1 MANPARCTKY
11 PKYFC
16 YNNNMNKGFF
26 DQDWESKEEEDPQE
40 KSPRSPAKRTV
51 FAIIDFIKTTIIVVF
66 LALIIRLF
74 VVQPFIVEGQSMLP
88 TFSNNDY
95 LITEKISY
103 SIRSP
108 ERGEI
113 VIFHPPDN
121 PSINYIKRL
130 VGLPGD
136 SIEVKDQS
144 VYVNTQKINEP
155 YLTSNE
161 QTNVATKDFTLTLKS
176 GEYFVLGDNRN
187 HSRDS
192 REIGP
197 IPYSSIVSRVWVRLL
212 PVDNVRAFAAI
223 DYEGIN

>member
-1 MANPARCTKY
+1 
-11 PKYFC
+11 
-16 YNNNMNKGFF
+16 MNKSFF
-26 DQDWESKEEEDPQE
+26 DQKWDLQEENE
-40 KSPRSPAKRTV
+40 SPRENPPSSAKRTI

-66 LALIIRLF
+66 LALVIRLF

-88 TFSNNDY
+88 TFNNSDY

-103 SIRSP
+103 LFRSP
-108 ERGEI
+108 KRGEV

-121 PSINYIKRL
+121 PSVNYIKRL

-136 SIEVKDQS
+136 KIEVKNQN
-144 VYVNTQKINEP
+144 VYVNSQKINEP
-155 YLTSNE
+155 YLTSND
-161 QTNVATKDFTLTLKS
+161 QTKAATQDFSLMLRE

-197 IPYSSIVSRVWVRLL
+197 IPYSSIVSRIWVRLL
-212 PVDNVRAFAAI
+212 PVDNISAFAAI
-223 DYEGIN
+223 NYEGIN

>member
-1 MANPARCTKY
+1 MDKD
-11 PKYFC
+11 
-16 YNNNMNKGFF
+16 FF
-26 DQDWESKEEEDPQE
+26 DEEWDIPKENKPKE
-40 KSPRSPAKRTV
+40 KNPTSSTKRTF
-51 FAIIDFIKTTIIVVF
+51 FAVIDFIKTTIIVVF

-103 SIRSP
+103 LLRSP
-108 ERGEI
+108 KRGEV

-121 PSINYIKRL
+121 PSVNYIKRI

-136 SIEVKDQS
+136 TIEVKDQG
-144 VYVNTQKINEP
+144 VFVNSQKISEP

-161 QTNVATKDFTLTLKS
+161 QTNVATKDLTLTLKD
-176 GEYFVLGDNRN
+176 GEYFVFGDNRN

-197 IPYSSIVSRVWVRLL
+197 IPYVNIVSRIWIRLL
-212 PVDNVRAFAAI
+212 PVDNINAFAAI
-223 DYEGIN
+223 NYDSVN

>member
-1 MANPARCTKY
+1 
-11 PKYFC
+11 
-16 YNNNMNKGFF
+16 MNKGFF
-26 DQDWESKEEEDPQE
+26 DQDWDSEEDKKEEPKK
-40 KSPRSPAKRTV
+40 KSSTSSAKRTL
-51 FAIIDFIKTTIIVVF
+51 FAVIDFIKTTIIVVF

-108 ERGEI
+108 KRGEI

-121 PSINYIKRL
+121 PTVNYIKRI

-136 SIEVKDQS
+136 SIEVRDQN
-144 VYVNTQKINEP
+144 VFVNSQKINEP

-161 QTNVATKDFTLTLKS
+161 QTNTATKDLNLTLKS

-197 IPYSSIVSRVWVRLL
+197 IPYSSIVGRIWVRLL
-212 PVDNVRAFAAI
+212 PIDSARAFAAI
-223 DYEGIN
+223 NYEGIN

>member
-1 MANPARCTKY
+1 MD
-11 PKYFC
+11 
-16 YNNNMNKGFF
+16 KGFF
-26 DQDWESKEEEDPQE
+26 DQDWDSEKEEQE
-40 KSPRSPAKRTV
+40 EPEKMNPGSSAKRTL
-51 FAIIDFIKTTIIVVF
+51 FAVVDFIKTTVIVVF

-103 SIRSP
+103 SVRSP
-108 ERGEI
+108 KRGEV

-121 PSINYIKRL
+121 PSVNYIKRI

-136 SIEVKDQS
+136 SIEVKDQN
-144 VYVNTQKINEP
+144 VFVNSQKINEP

-161 QTNVATKDFTLTLKS
+161 QTNTATKELNLTLKS

-197 IPYSSIVSRVWVRLL
+197 IPYSSIVSRIWVRLL
-212 PVDNVRAFAAI
+212 PIDSARAFAAI